1 MKKKTWFLNFSLFI
15 LQIFTSLNALD
26 VTQFGAIG
34 DGVTDD
40 SQVKDSFV
48 VVICSLNIQKS
59 S

>member
-40 SQVKDSFV
+40 SQVEV
-48 VVICSLNIQKS
+48 L
-59 S
+59 